1 MTPEERPDPCV
12 EVLRRL
18 RIAAT
23 FKRPR
28 AAIAAYRSLVA
39 LGAFEDIRRGPWQ
52 RLSELAMDSRP
63 SVAAAAVRALVWASR
78 AKRRSRRL

>member
-1 MTPEERPDPCV
+1 MTPEEKPDPYV

-28 AAIAAYRSLVA
+28 AAIAAYRSLIA
-39 LGAFEDIRRGPWQ
+39 LGAFDDICRGPWQ

>member
-39 LGAFEDIRRGPWQ
+39 LGAFDDIRRGPWQ

-78 AKRRSRRL
+78 VRGRVPR

>member
-1 MTPEERPDPCV
+1 MTPEEKPDPCV

-28 AAIAAYRSLVA
+28 AAIAAYRSLIA
-39 LGAFEDIRRGPWQ
+39 LGAFDDICRGPWQ